1 MKKGE
6 GLENIFFG
14 KNFIRVF
21 KLVSVILD
29 GVIIDLL
36 ENLDRIFLVLN
47 FVRYLVFRD
56 NLFENRIRFWE
67 FYLNL
72 DKEFFEFFR

>member
-47 FVRYLVFRD
+47 FVRYLVFRE
-56 NLFENRIRFWE
+56 NLFENRIGFWE

>member
-47 FVRYLVFRD
+47 FVCYLVFRD
-56 NLFENRIRFWE
+56 NLFENRIGFWE

>member
-36 ENLDRIFLVLN
+36 ENLDRIFSVLN

-56 NLFENRIRFWE
+56 NLFENRIGFWE

>member
-1 MKKGE
+1 M
-6 GLENIFFG
+6 
-14 KNFIRVF
+14 
-21 KLVSVILD
+21 SVILD

-56 NLFENRIRFWE
+56 NLFENRIGFWE

>member
-6 GLENIFFG
+6 GLDNIFFG

-56 NLFENRIRFWE
+56 NLFENRIGFWE

>member
-6 GLENIFFG
+6 GLDNIFFG

-56 NLFENRIRFWE
+56 NLFEN
-67 FYLNL
+67 
-72 DKEFFEFFR
+72 

>member
-56 NLFENRIRFWE
+56 NFVENRIGFWE

>member
-21 KLVSVILD
+21 KFVSVILD

-56 NLFENRIRFWE
+56 NLFENRIGFWE

>member
-6 GLENIFFG
+6 GLDNIFFG

-21 KLVSVILD
+21 KLVFVILD

-36 ENLDRIFLVLN
+36 ENFDRIFSVLN

-56 NLFENRIRFWE
+56 NFVENRIGFWE

>member
-6 GLENIFFG
+6 GLENIFFR

-56 NLFENRIRFWE
+56 NLFENRIGFWE

>member
-6 GLENIFFG
+6 GFENIFFG

-56 NLFENRIRFWE
+56 NLFENRIGFWE

>member
-56 NLFENRIRFWE
+56 NLFENRIGFWE